1 MLKAFFNL
9 KKRFAFDNSFW
20 FDLSNQRFDKKEKS
34 ASAYDPFEFFVFDLI
49 YQIKDF
55 ISKAKLLTA
64 FSEAKS
70 KGKEFLFVNS
80 TKKGESPFPVI
91 TK

>member
-1 MLKAFFNL
+1 
-9 KKRFAFDNSFW
+9 
-20 FDLSNQRFDKKEKS
+20 
-34 ASAYDPFEFFVFDLI
+34 LI